1 MKNITQHTPLQ
12 SYDVEIKATV
22 RKTITVEAGDEK
34 SAAEQAH
41 EEFSVANDGA
51 VVVPLLGGHYEQET
65 ISIEM
70 LQSQY
75 PHLKL
80 HSLKPQQR

>member
-41 EEFSVANDGA
+41 ELFTTDWTGEEY
-51 VVVPLLGGHYEQET
+51 YEQDTVSVTEAR
-65 ISIEM
+65 EE
-70 LQSQY
+70 Y
-75 PHLKL
+75 EWHLWEW
-80 HSLKPQQR
+80 